1 MNNALSMLALGQM
14 QAAKD
19 SIKFDSNYSIELPSS
34 SIELPNG
41 EVVTLEKL
49 MEFWIEGHRRIEKA
63 LEIIKE
69 SKEVEREPK
78 EKAKLQSKQEVERL
92 QTQDECETKGIGP
105 DNTKEIVQGGKPT
118 SQEPKRRRIRKSDK

>member
-1 MNNALSMLALGQM
+1 MNNALAMLALGQM
-14 QAAKD
+14 QSAKE
-19 SIKFDSNYSIELPSS
+19 SAKLATY

-41 EVVTLEKL
+41 EVVTLDDL
-49 MEFWIEGHRRIEKA
+49 TNFWIEGHKKIKKA

-69 SKEVEREPK
+69 SKEVERESK

-105 DNTKEIVQGGKPT
+105 DNTKEIVQGSKPT

>member
-1 MNNALSMLALGQM
+1 MNNALAMLALGQM
-14 QAAKD
+14 QSAKEPT
-19 SIKFDSNYSIELPSS
+19 KLATY

-41 EVVTLEKL
+41 EVVTIGDLTN
-49 MEFWIEGHRRIEKA
+49 FWIEGHKKIKKA

-69 SKEVEREPK
+69 SKEVERESK